1 MPPTNP
7 GPHKYG
13 YLATE
18 TPIALMNIS
27 IDALTSNIQLALAP
41 VFLLTAVATLVGA
54 ISTRLARTVDRMR
67 FVQNALYGS
76 QALSEKLR
84 MHYEIELREFKM
96 RGRLCTVAIFFNV
109 LSGVLISLTV
119 LELFFFQTGSVALL
133 QTGYVVATFVLG
145 LISFMTSLLIVLA
158 EVVHAYRSASWDM
171 PPSWNPWIW
180 FNPFKLIHFYCFI
193 E

>member
-1 MPPTNP
+1 
-7 GPHKYG
+7 
-13 YLATE
+13 
-18 TPIALMNIS
+18 MNIS

-67 FVQNALYGS
+67 YVQNALYGD
-76 QALSEKLR
+76 QALSAKLR
-84 MHYEIELREFKM
+84 SHYEIELREFKM

-171 PPSWNPWIW
+171 PPSWSPWVW
-180 FNPFKLIHFYCFI
+180 FNPFKPIHFYCFI

>member
-1 MPPTNP
+1 
-7 GPHKYG
+7 
-13 YLATE
+13 
-18 TPIALMNIS
+18 
-27 IDALTSNIQLALAP
+27 
-41 VFLLTAVATLVGA
+41 
-54 ISTRLARTVDRMR
+54 MR

-84 MHYEIELREFKM
+84 MHYEIEVREFKM

-171 PPSWNPWIW
+171 PPT
-180 FNPFKLIHFYCFI
+180 
-193 E
+193 

>member
-1 MPPTNP
+1 MNESAQEKAQALFRIRSRDGSQKPQPAPAPT
-7 GPHKYG
+7 
-13 YLATE
+13 YLNIEA
-18 TPIALMNIS
+18 PNALMNIT

-67 FVQNALYGS
+67 FVQNALYGN
-76 QALSEKLR
+76 QALSDKLR

-171 PPSWNPWIW
+171 PPS
-180 FNPFKLIHFYCFI
+180 
-193 E
+193 